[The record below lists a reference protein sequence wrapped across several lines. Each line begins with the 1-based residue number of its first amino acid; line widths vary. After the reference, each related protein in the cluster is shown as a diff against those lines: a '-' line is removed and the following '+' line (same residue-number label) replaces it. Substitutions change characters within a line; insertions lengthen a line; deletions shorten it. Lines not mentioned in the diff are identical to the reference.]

1 MYYLLDKK
9 TKEEIKKA
17 EVKVTVG
24 AGQTYLENEEN
35 ENWTRIDI
43 NKDFKPDIVHDLT
56 QTPWPLEDNSVDVIF
71 GSHIIEHLPSLE
83 QFVNEA
89 ERALKP
95 GGILVLLFP
104 HYSRVWFSN
113 EYLGAYGIGI
123 LRGFNKFTVE
133 KVHLKYTWW
142 RWRHWYKIPVYA
154 FLAVMEFF
162 ANLNPAFWERIWCYW
177 FGGFDHVM
185 IRARKNK

>member
-71 GSHIIEHLPSLE
+71 GSHII
-83 QFVNEA
+83 
-89 ERALKP
+89 
-95 GGILVLLFP
+95 
-104 HYSRVWFSN
+104 
-113 EYLGAYGIGI
+113 
-123 LRGFNKFTVE
+123 
-133 KVHLKYTWW
+133 
-142 RWRHWYKIPVYA
+142 
-154 FLAVMEFF
+154 
-162 ANLNPAFWERIWCYW
+162 
-177 FGGFDHVM
+177 DHVM